1 MSESDQEKTE
11 QPSDRRIEKSREK
24 GQIPRSRELTSA
36 LLLMSA
42 SFILQMAATPAGNIF
57 QRIITLNLSLDRA
70 AVFDTQV
77 MNRHLLESF
86 MLIAPIAIMVLGGM
100 LVIALISQLLVGGW
114 VFNAHMLQ
122 PKFSRMNPGQW
133 FGRVFSKKGAVELLK
148 SILKVLLVIGA
159 LIWLLN
165 HYYPLLI
172 STSRMSF
179 RPALSTGL
187 SVLSIALFAYAC
199 TLLLISA
206 IDAPFQIWE
215 NHQKLKMT
223 RQEVKDEHKD
233 IEGRPE
239 VKQKIRQLQRE
250 MANRRMIQR
259 IPDADVVIV
268 NPTHYSVALKYDQDR
283 AKAPFVI
290 AKGVDHMAFMIRDA
304 AKSHDIQ
311 IVETPVLTR
320 AIYYST
326 DIDQEIPADL
336 YLAVAQV
343 LAYVFQISQFRQGKA
358 NSAPTMPTPEIP
370 EDYLQEDY
378 LQNKRV

>member
-1 MSESDQEKTE
+1 MSETDQEKTE
-11 QPSDRRIEKSREK
+11 QPSERRIKKSREK

-36 LLLMSA
+36 LLLMVA
-42 SFILQMAATPAGNIF
+42 SFVLQLAAMPAGNTMKEL
-57 QRIITLNLSLDRA
+57 IILNFSLDRA
-70 AVFDTQV
+70 TIFDPTT
-77 MNRHLLESF
+77 MTHHLYQSF
-86 MLIAPIAIMVLGGM
+86 ILVIPLAACVLGVLM
-100 LVIALISQLLVGGW
+100 IVALISQLLIGGW
-114 VFNAHMLQ
+114 VFNGPMLA
-122 PKFSRMNPGQW
+122 PKFNRINPGQW
-133 FGRVFSKKGAVELLK
+133 LSRVFSKKGAVELLK
-148 SILKVLLVIGA
+148 SILKVLMVIGA
-159 LIWLLN
+159 LIWLLD
-165 HYYPLLI
+165 HYYPLLL

-179 RPALSTGL
+179 HPALTTGL
-187 SVLSIALFAYAC
+187 SVLSTSLFTYAC

-206 IDAPFQIWE
+206 IDAPFQVWD

-239 VKQKIRQLQRE
+239 IKQKIRQLQRE
-250 MANRRMIQR
+250 MANRRMMQN

-268 NPTHYSVALKYDQDR
+268 NPTHYSVALKYDQNR

-290 AKGVDHMAFMIRDA
+290 AKGVDNMAFMIRDA
-304 AKSHDIQ
+304 ANSHDIP

-343 LAYVFQISQFRQGKA
+343 LAYVFQLSQFQKGIA
-358 NSAPTMPTPEIP
+358 DTPPMVP
-370 EDYLQEDY
+370 EPEVPEEYLN
-378 LQNKRV
+378 NKRA

>member
-1 MSESDQEKTE
+1 MTETDQEKTE
-11 QPSDRRIEKSREK
+11 QPSERRIKKSREQ

-36 LLLMSA
+36 LLLMAA
-42 SFILQMAATPAGNIF
+42 SFILQMAAQPAGNIF
-57 QRIITLNLSLDRA
+57 KQIITLNLSLDRA
-70 AVFDTQV
+70 AVFDINV
-77 MNRHLLESF
+77 MERHLLESF
-86 MLIAPIAIMVLGGM
+86 MLIAPLAILVLGGM
-100 LVIALISQLLVGGW
+100 LIIALISQILVGGW
-114 VFNAHMLQ
+114 VFNASMLQ

-133 FGRVFSKKGAVELLK
+133 LSRVFSKKGAVELLK
-148 SILKVLLVIGA
+148 SILKVLLVTGT
-159 LIWLLN
+159 LVWLLK

-172 STSRMSF
+172 GISRMAF

-206 IDAPFQIWE
+206 IDAPFQIWD

-259 IPDADVVIV
+259 IPEADVVIV
-268 NPTHYSVALKYDQDR
+268 NPTHYAVALKYEQSR
-283 AKAPFVI
+283 ASAPFVI
-290 AKGVDHMAFMIRDA
+290 AKGVDHMAFMIRDS
-304 AKSHDIQ
+304 AKSHNVQ

-326 DIDQEIPADL
+326 KIDQEIPADL

-343 LAYVFQISQFRQGKA
+343 LAYVFQLSQFQQGKTA
-358 NSAPTMPTPEIP
+358 TAPVVPEP
-370 EDYLQEDY
+370 EVPEEYLQE
-378 LQNKRV
+378 KRV